1 MIICLDVQLFRGGC
15 QDCTRGQIVYLIFRK
30 SPNLFSTLMVGFHV
44 FCCIFLVTIAEQ
56 DSCDQTL
63 SYVDHI
69 HSNGVREM
77 ETDS

>member
-1 MIICLDVQLFRGGC
+1 M
-15 QDCTRGQIVYLIFRK
+15 VYFIFRK
-30 SPNLFSTLMVGFHV
+30 YPNHFSTLMVGFCV

-69 HSNGVREM
+69 HPNGVREM